1 MRFFEF
7 ADSDAG
13 LDKFVM
19 ILRNFQGRAASK
31 KTPAKLNWGSLQKI
45 AADSGFEFAADYET
59 FKSMYD
65 SNPIIQNIV
74 KNFNDSGI
82 ELNVPGAEEP
92 GDANAP
98 VPNGGKDSEE
108 VVGKI
113 ADANAANQ
121 LAQNQAGIKV

>member
-7 ADSDAG
+7 TDSDTG

-19 ILRNFQGRAASK
+19 ILKNFQGRAASK
-31 KTPAKLNWGSLQKI
+31 KTPAKLNWNSLQQI
-45 AADSGFEFAADYET
+45 AKDSGFEFAADYET
-59 FKSMYD
+59 FKSIYD
-65 SNPIIQNIV
+65 ANPIVQGIV
-74 KNFNDSGI
+74 KNFNDNGI

-92 GDANAP
+92 GDATEP
-98 VPNGGKDSEE
+98 VPGGGKDSEE

-113 ADANAANQ
+113 ADANAAQQ

>member
-31 KTPAKLNWGSLQKI
+31 KAPVKLNWNSLQKI

-59 FKSMYD
+59 FKSIYD
-65 SNPIIQNIV
+65 SNPIVQGIV

-92 GDANAP
+92 GDANEP

-108 VVGKI
+108 VVGQI
-113 ADANAANQ
+113 ADANAAKQ
-121 LAQNQAGIKV
+121 LAQNQAGIKA